1 MSHLNPPVLLIWT
14 ILAALLGAFFAS
26 HLWAFDRFRCLRW
39 NQGSQGAFKRVMTY
53 SYLLALPLFFVYSI
67 VSTIIKYDEGYVSIP
82 GYGVVAKPY
91 TRWTPGHRA
100 AILPLNFCFAFASSF
115 EIISHLEETCFWH
128 YVVSSGPAQK
138 EWFKSVYFKIW
149 VCGSI
154 IAFFY
159 PPLVTLLTRD
169 DVSRN
174 EASTFLSSG
183 VAITLNTLA
192 FLPVLW
198 KFPRFLYGLRKDNVD
213 MQTLSRLTKF
223 HEMNKIRLFFR
234 TMVGLPILIL
244 ACDGLSHQHIAENNF
259 GTDFLA
265 IIAGVGI
272 VVSSGITLTIFFP
285 RSIEGEIAR
294 DVAHSRGIYSGDA
307 KLAQITFISQ
317 EQEQELYR
325 DDRDMPKDGI
335 SLSDM
340 SQGQG
345 NQWRNSDSLLL
356 SKQASLDSDSHPGHG
371 TIQLPNSPYPGDRLQ
386 PNRRMPEPIQEV
398 DDLSFAERGQAQ
410 SATSRIRIAPK
421 KPRVSHFV
429 HNFRSPID
437 FRRADGA

>member
-14 ILAALLGAFFAS
+14 ILTALLGAFFAS
-26 HLWAFDRFRCLRW
+26 HLWAFDRFQCLRW

-67 VSTIIKYDEGYVSIP
+67 VSTIIKYDEGYIDIP
-82 GYGVVAKPY
+82 GYGIVAKPY
-91 TRWTPGHRA
+91 TVWTPGHRA

-115 EIISHLEETCFWH
+115 EIISHLEENCFWQ
-128 YVVSSGPAQK
+128 YVVTSGPAQK
-138 EWFKSVYFKIW
+138 EWFKSIYFKIW
-149 VCGSI
+149 ACGSVL
-154 IAFFY
+154 AFFY

-169 DVSRN
+169 DVLRN
-174 EASTFLSSG
+174 EASTFLASG
-183 VAITLNTLA
+183 IAITLNTIT

-213 MQTLSRLTKF
+213 METIVRLTKF
-223 HEMNKIRLFFR
+223 HEMNKIRVFFR
-234 TMVGLPILIL
+234 TLVGVPILIL
-244 ACDGLSHQHIAENNF
+244 ACDGLSHRHIAENNF

-265 IIAGVGI
+265 IVAGVGI

-285 RSIEGEIAR
+285 RSIEGEITRQVAR
-294 DVAHSRGIYSGDA
+294 NRGIFSKDT
-307 KLAQITFISQ
+307 KEAQITFISH

-325 DDRDMPKDGI
+325 DESLLPKDNI

-340 SQGQG
+340 SHNQG
-345 NQWRNSDSLLL
+345 NLWRNSDSLLL
-356 SKQASLDSDSHPGHG
+356 SKQASLEEGVAPPV
-371 TIQLPNSPYPGDRLQ
+371 QLPASPYPSNGLQ
-386 PNRRMPEPIQEV
+386 PNRRMPETIPEIE
-398 DDLSFAERGQAQ
+398 DLARVEQGQA
-410 SATSRIRIAPK
+410 TSWTRYTPK
-421 KPRVSHFV
+421 KPRISHFV